1 MAAGLGLA
9 AGRSGELLSLV
20 LPEPGPGRA
29 AAVNR
34 QLVEAGL
41 AVSELRTRRRPLR
54 EVFLELTAA
63 AAAAPARCA
72 RPPAGRRRRRGRRV
86 PGQVR

>member
-1 MAAGLGLA
+1 VAAGLGLA

-20 LPEPGPGRA
+20 LPEPGAGRA

-54 EVFLELTAA
+54 EVFLELTGGRSGGADSL
-63 AAAAPARCA
+63 
-72 RPPAGRRRRRGRRV
+72 RPPAGRRKRRGRRM
-86 PGQVR
+86 PGQAR